1 METCLLNHFI
11 LNDELKSTCDFNPT
25 LLEQGRGIYEVFR
38 VINGVPLFLD
48 EHLKRFYRS
57 IELGD
62 YAFKLSEK
70 QLKSRFKVLLE
81 SNALKVGNIQFHLIE
96 HPELG
101 NLFVSWISPHRYPSE
116 DDYKNGVDLMSL
128 HAVRNNPHLKSTN
141 LPARL
146 LANQVISEEHV
157 YEVLLVDDNDL
168 VTEGSRSNIFFIK
181 EGKLHTPS
189 LSLVLDGIT
198 RSEVIKVALNN
209 NIEVHNSEIPF
220 ADLEGFEAAF
230 LTSTS
235 MKVLPVNQLDDHTY
249 HTEHPLIMRLQ
260 QLYDERIR
268 EDLEMFSWQ

>member
-1 METCLLNHFI
+1 MEPCLLNHFI

-62 YAFKLSEK
+62 YSFKLSEK

-81 SNALKVGNIQFHLIE
+81 SNALKVGNVQFHLIE
-96 HPELG
+96 HPDIG
-101 NLFVSWISPHRYPSE
+101 NLFMAWVSPHRYPSADE
-116 DDYKNGVDLMSL
+116 YKNGVDLMSL

-146 LANQVISEEHV
+146 LANKVISEEEV
-157 YEVLLVDDNDL
+157 YEVLLVDDNN
-168 VTEGSRSNIFFIK
+168 VITEGSRSNIFFINDS
-181 EGKLHTPS
+181 KLVTPA

-198 RSEVIKVALNN
+198 RSEVIKVALVNK
-209 NIEVHNSEIPF
+209 IEMHNTVIPF
-220 ADLEGFEAAF
+220 EDIELFDAAF

-235 MKVLPVNQLDDHTY
+235 MKVLPVRQLDNHTF
-249 HTEHPLIMRLQ
+249 HTRHPLILKLQ
-260 QLYDERIR
+260 QLYEERIR
-268 EDLEMFSWQ
+268 EDLEMFEWK